1 MDRKLD
7 DDLGL
12 VEESDISML
21 FQGIQ
26 QHIVVGIGERKG
38 VLLVF

>member
-1 MDRKLD
+1 MDHKQD

-12 VEESDISML
+12 VEEWDISML

-26 QHIVVGIGERKG
+26 QHIVVGIERKG